1 MSNLL
6 VASYEDQFK
15 AAEVLTALRRAQNP
29 DLIDLDDAVYVIK
42 NEHNGLTLHE
52 TVILT
57 GIPTGGN
64 RLWGGL
70 LSMLLFSPLIGQ
82 NGRGTVDCADPA
94 DPARLADFGITEE
107 FAQDLGAHLCQQ
119 SSTLFVLVRRVLP
132 EIIEAEVAQFGGYV
146 MNTRLTNDAEARLC
160 EELRTANAITGR
172 DGATSWSPLERE
184 SVA

>member
-15 AAEVLTALRRAQNP
+15 AAEVLTTLRRAQNP

-42 NEHNGLTLHE
+42 NEHNHLTLHE

-57 GIPTGGN
+57 GVPTGRN
-64 RLWGGL
+64 RLGGL
-70 LSMLLFSPLIGQ
+70 LSVLLFSPLIGL

-107 FAQDLGAHLCQQ
+107 FAQDLGAHLCQP

-146 MNTRLTNDAEARLC
+146 MNTRLANDAEARLC
-160 EELRTANAITGR
+160 EELRTANAITGG